1 MNESPSVVQRS
12 LQSAADAIPI
22 VFAIDDGYV
31 RQVITAVHSIA
42 RNTRSQI
49 EVHVASTILSDE
61 ARRVLQHEMDKSV
74 AAVHFHPVASEWL
87 AHFPD
92 SPHYSKATFLRLRLP
107 ALLSELSKCIYL
119 DPDILVRHDIA
130 ELWNW
135 PLQEHPIAAV
145 KDISVDWI
153 KKHHKHINLPLG
165 HTYFNAGVLVLDLAK
180 LREMALESAA
190 IRFASDEPE
199 RIEIVDQDI
208 LNILLANN
216 VSYIPLKWNYC
227 PFWTHQE
234 VTGSFAWRNVQ
245 TYYDRIEQEEAA
257 TDPALVHFANVIKP
271 WHASLEAIEHP
282 FYEEYLRCDQEAQS
296 LLYSERKPNAD
307 KSYLCVVV
315 PFASNETTISPLL
328 RSLSEQTYSC
338 FEVILADYGCKD
350 RSRRIAVDY
359 QQWDH
364 RFRVVPS
371 VSTSK
376 KKAVRAGA
384 RQGTARSLVII
395 EPERGWLPADYLC
408 DLFST
413 KGGETPAAGCGTTPN
428 VNAVS
433 RVWRYP
439 LALADA
445 VSKYQ
450 RAFGSCPESGVV
462 YNRKILTF

>member
-1 MNESPSVVQRS
+1 MRQ
-12 LQSAADAIPI
+12 QSAQISSPLQI

-31 RQVITAVHSIA
+31 RQTATAIHSIYLH
-42 RNTRSQI
+42 TRAALD
-49 EVHVASTILSDE
+49 VHVVFTALG
-61 ARRVLQHEMDKSV
+61 DKSRSFLQD
-74 AAVHFHPVASEWL
+74 AVERCGAVIHFHQVDSAWL
-87 AHFPD
+87 KNFPD

-153 KKHHKHINLPLG
+153 KKHHEQISLPLG
-165 HTYFNAGVLVLDLAK
+165 HTYFNAGVLVMDLAK
-180 LREMALESAA
+180 LRKMALESAA

-227 PFWTHQE
+227 PFWTDQE

-245 TYYDRIEQEEAA
+245 SYYDTIEQEEAA
-257 TDPALVHFANVIKP
+257 RDPALVHFANVIKP
-271 WHASLEAIEHP
+271 WHASPEAIEHP

-296 LLYSERKPNAD
+296 LLYSECKPTAE
-307 KSYLCVVV
+307 KLYFCVVV

-328 RSLSEQTYSC
+328 RSLSQQTYSC
-338 FEVILADYGCKD
+338 FEVILADYGCND
-350 RSRRIAVDY
+350 RSRRVAVDY

-376 KKAVRAGA
+376 KKAIRAGA
-384 RQGTARSLVII
+384 RHGRARSLVII
-395 EPERGWLPADYLC
+395 EPEHGWLPADYLYH
-408 DLFST
+408 LFST
-413 KGGETPAAGCGTTPN
+413 KGGETPAAGCGTTPS
-428 VNAVS
+428 VNALS

-439 LALADA
+439 VALVDA
-445 VSKYQ
+445 ASKYQ

-462 YNRKILTF
+462 YMRTFLTF